1 MINDSHYVNKM
12 PTVGPLDSTMAT
24 WTTWKSQAN
33 DCPPTAGVCLHILYL
48 YPYVRYDTVR
58 YAVIILRNC
67 KTRKNRRTAYGVQRT
82 AYGVR
87 RAVYGVRRNRYAL
100 KRAMLPDS
108 CQRVGSIS
116 VTNDVEEKE

>member
-1 MINDSHYVNKM
+1 MEV
-12 PTVGPLDSTMAT
+12 
-24 WTTWKSQAN
+24 KSQAN
-33 DCPPTAGVCLHILYL
+33 DCPPAAGVCLHILYL

-67 KTRKNRRTAYGVQRT
+67 KTRKNRRTAYGVRRTAYGIRRTAYGAQNT

-87 RAVYGVRRNRYAL
+87 RTVYGVRRNRYAL